1 MGTVHHFV
9 GSEGAFDWEGVP
21 EKVIDAPDAVGATG
35 KVLVGPE
42 DGAPNFRIRYFRI
55 ESGGYSSL
63 ERHPHDHGVFILYG
77 QARVRLGSEEM
88 EVGPRDVVY
97 VPGNELHQFQ
107 AIGDGPL
114 GFLCVIP
121 AV

>member
-1 MGTVHHFV
+1 MGTVHRFV
-9 GSEGAFDWEGVP
+9 GSESVFDWEDVPDKVVDVPGV
-21 EKVIDAPDAVGATG
+21 TG

-42 DGAPNFRIRYFRI
+42 DNAPNFRIRYFRL
-55 ESGGYSSL
+55 EPGGSSSL
-63 ERHPHDHGVFILYG
+63 ERHPHDHGVFILHG
-77 QARVRLGSEEM
+77 RARVRMGAEEV

-97 VPGNELHQFQ
+97 VPGNELHQFR
-107 AIGDGPL
+107 AIGDEPL